1 MRSTLFALPAFA
13 ASALA
18 AEVSVTWRHEILSN
32 KTSLTIQS
40 NDKTVLAEECGS
52 SIKPLNFSNVD

>member
-18 AEVSVTWRHEILSN
+18 AEVSVTWRPEILCN

-40 NDKTVLAEECGS
+40 TDKTVLAEECGS
-52 SIKPLNFSNVD
+52 SIKPLDFSNVD